1 MAATQTGGWW
11 LTPADLAGPPPC
23 LVPDDGPAQLPALPP
38 DPLPPGA
45 GPDERWAEEVPLE
58 DDGPPELPPLP
69 PDPLLPAGRRGNA
82 DVLDDDDGAE
92 LGGLLTSLAP
102 GPALAAALEALGPR
116 AVSLYALVEMVAGY
130 QRLASWA
137 TARAIELSGAVAG
150 RPGINPHHP
159 LPGGKIA
166 ADCAAAELAPRLGIT
181 RFAARRMVG
190 DARLFRDKLAQ
201 TAQALRLGLVNPAK
215 AAVLTRH
222 LADQPADVAWE
233 VQRVILPDAPH
244 QTPSQLTRAVEK
256 AIIAIDPNR
265 AVQRHRRAR
274 EERRVDHPR
283 PLPDGMASIHAFL
296 PATDAAGFDLALE
309 AAARSA
315 KAAGDSR
322 TIDQL
327 RADVFA
333 LMGHTA
339 LEQGYIGLPEPS
351 DTDAAAAAGT
361 DAVPSAEAGGE
372 GSREV
377 DADDGVPAAPSA
389 ATGTPDLQ
397 PVSDYLRMLHMPMGT
412 IGGRRA
418 VIRIDVPLSVLVLP
432 PETQGAFPAYGECWD
447 HLTADSHAAP
457 GASPA
462 HDPPGDSPADDGPLP
477 MAEVAELEGYGPITP
492 DVARALA
499 MSAGTWQRIV
509 TDPLSGEVLDVGRT
523 RYRPPAALAE
533 FVRARDRSCVIP
545 GCSTPAHSCD
555 LDHVVPFP
563 EGPTSASNLGAGCR
577 PDHTIKTLGRFR
589 LEHLGAGTFCW
600 TTPSGHVY
608 QRDHHGRVTWVRT
621 GAGSAD
627 AAEPPF

>member
-1 MAATQTGGWW
+1 MAAVPAEGTGW
-11 LTPADLAGPPPC
+11 TPADLAGPPPW
-23 LVPDDGPAQLPALPP
+23 LVIDDGPTELPPLPP

-45 GPDERWAEEVPLE
+45 GPDERWPEEVPVE
-58 DDGPPELPPLP
+58 DDGPGELRPVP
-69 PDPLLPAGRRGNA
+69 PDPLLLAGGLGRRW
-82 DVLDDDDGAE
+82 DDDGAA

-102 GPALAAALEALGPR
+102 GPALAAALEALSPR
-116 AVSLYALVEMVAGY
+116 SVGLYGLVEMVAGF

-137 TARAIELSGAVAG
+137 TARATELSGTVAG

-166 ADCAAAELAPRLGIT
+166 ADSAAAELAPRLGVS

-190 DARLFRDKLAQ
+190 DAFLYRDKLDQ
-201 TAQALRLGLVNPAK
+201 TATALRQGAIDPTK

-233 VQRVILPDAPH
+233 VQRLVLPDASH
-244 QTPSQLTRAVEK
+244 QTPTQLRRAVEK
-256 AIIAIDPNR
+256 AIIAIDPSR
-265 AVQRHRRAR
+265 AVQRHRKAR
-274 EERRVDHPR
+274 EQRRVDHPR
-283 PLPDGMASIHAFL
+283 PLPDGMASVHAFL
-296 PATDAAGFDLALE
+296 PATDAAGLDLALE

-315 KAAGDSR
+315 KASGDSR

-327 RADVFA
+327 RADAFS

-339 LEQGYIGLPEPS
+339 LEQGYIGLPEP
-351 DTDAAAAAGT
+351 DAAAK
-361 DAVPSAEAGGE
+361 PGGD
-372 GSREV
+372 SQ
-377 DADDGVPAAPSA
+377 ADDGVAADKTDHDDGVPDAPSA

-397 PVSDYLRMLHMPMGT
+397 PVSDYLRMLHMSIGT

-418 VIRIDVPLSVLVLP
+418 VIRVDVPLSVLVLP
-432 PETQGAFPAYGECWD
+432 PETQGAFPAAGECWD
-447 HLTADSHAAP
+447 HLTEDPEELP

-462 HDPPGDSPADDGPLP
+462 HGPPGDSPADDPPLP
-477 MAEVAELEGYGPITP
+477 LAEVAELEGYGPITP

-499 MSAGTWQRIV
+499 MSAGTWQRLV

-533 FVRARDRSCVIP
+533 FVRARDRSCVVP
-545 GCSTPAHSCD
+545 GCTRPAHGCD

-563 EGPTSASNLGAGCR
+563 EGPTSAGNLGAGCR
-577 PDHTIKTLGRFR
+577 PDHRLKTLGQFR
-589 LEHLGAGTFCW
+589 LEHLGGGTFRW

-608 QRDHHGRVTWVRT
+608 ERDHYGRVTWVPT
-621 GAGSAD
+621 GTD
-627 AAEPPF
+627 DTDPPF

>member
-1 MAATQTGGWW
+1 MAATQAEQ
-11 LTPADLAGPPPC
+11 PGPPPW
-23 LVPDDGPAQLPALPP
+23 LVLDDGPAELPPLPP

-45 GPDERWAEEVPLE
+45 GPDERWATEIPVE
-58 DDGPPELPPLP
+58 DDGPDELPPLP
-69 PDPLLPAGRRGNA
+69 PDPLGYRATM
-82 DVLDDDDGAE
+82 DDDGAE
-92 LGGLLTSLAP
+92 LGRLLTSLAP
-102 GPALAAALEALGPR
+102 GPGLAAALEALTPR
-116 AVSLYALVEMVAGY
+116 GVGLYDLVEMVAGY

-137 TARAIELSGAVAG
+137 TARATELSGALAG
-150 RPGINPHHP
+150 RPGVNPHHP

-166 ADCAAAELAPRLGIT
+166 TDSAAAELAPRLGIT

-190 DARLFRDKLAQ
+190 DAFLYRDKLDQ
-201 TAQALRLGLVNPAK
+201 TAAALRTGLIDPVK
-215 AAVLTRH
+215 AAVLTRR

-233 VQRVILPDAPH
+233 VQRVVLPDAPH
-244 QTPSQLTRAVEK
+244 QSPAQLTRAVEK
-256 AIIAIDPNR
+256 AIIAIDPSR

-274 EERRVDHPR
+274 EQRRVDHPR

-327 RADVFA
+327 RADAFG

-339 LEQGYIGLPEPS
+339 LELGYIGLPQQPS
-351 DTDAAAAAGT
+351 AAPATEAGGDGQVGGAGVAALRGDGDDGAVQTDDGTDAA
-361 DAVPSAEAGGE
+361 VP
-372 GSREV
+372 
-377 DADDGVPAAPSA
+377 DTPSA

-397 PVSDYLRMLHMPMGT
+397 PVSDYLRMFYMPVGT

-418 VIRIDVPLSVLVLP
+418 VIRVDVPLSVLVLP
-432 PETQGAFPAYGECWD
+432 PETQGAFPAVGECWE
-447 HLTADSHAAP
+447 HLVEDTDEAS
-457 GASPA
+457 GASSA
-462 HDPPGDSPADDGPLP
+462 HDPPGDSPADDPPLP
-477 MAEVAELEGYGPITP
+477 LAEVAELEGYGPITP

-533 FVRARDRSCVIP
+533 FVRARDRTCVVP

-563 EGPTSASNLGAGCR
+563 EGPTSAGNLGAGCR
-577 PDHTIKTLGRFR
+577 PDHTVKTLGQFR
-589 LEHLGAGTFCW
+589 LEHLGGGTFRW

-621 GAGSAD
+621 GTED
-627 AAEPPF
+627 TEPPF

>member
-1 MAATQTGGWW
+1 M
-11 LTPADLAGPPPC
+11 L
-23 LVPDDGPAQLPALPP
+23 DDGPAELPPFRPTRSRPVPALTSVAPRRSHSRTTARPSSSSPP
-38 DPLPPGA
+38 DPLF
-45 GPDERWAEEVPLE
+45 
-58 DDGPPELPPLP
+58 
-69 PDPLLPAGRRGNA
+69 PAGRRGHT
-82 DVLDDDDGAE
+82 DDDDGAE

-102 GPALAAALEALGPR
+102 GPALAETLEALDPR
-116 AVSLYALVEMVAGY
+116 TVDLYALVEMVAGY
-130 QRLASWA
+130 QRVASWA
-137 TARAIELSGAVAG
+137 AARVTELSGLLAG

-166 ADCAAAELAPRLGIT
+166 ADSAAAELAPRLGIT
-181 RFAARRMVG
+181 RFTARRMVER
-190 DARLFRDKLAQ
+190 ARLFRDKLDQ
-201 TAQALRLGLVNPAK
+201 TANALEQGLIDPAK

-222 LADQPADVAWE
+222 LAEQPADVAWE
-233 VQRVILPDAPH
+233 VQRVVLPDAPQ
-244 QTPSQLTRAVEK
+244 QTPSQLARAVEK
-256 AIIAIDPNR
+256 AIIAIDPSR

-327 RADVFA
+327 RADVLA

-339 LEQGYIGLPEPS
+339 LEQGYIGLPDMS
-351 DTDAAAAAGT
+351 DTDAAA
-361 DAVPSAEAGGE
+361 EAGDE
-372 GSREV
+372 DSREV
-377 DADDGVPAAPSA
+377 DADDGVPTAPSA

-397 PVSDYLRMLHMPMGT
+397 PVSDYLRMLHMPVGT

-418 VIRIDVPLSVLVLP
+418 VIRVDVPLSVLVLP

-447 HLTADSHAAP
+447 HLTGDTDDAP

-462 HDPPGDSPADDGPLP
+462 HDPPGDSPADDGLLP

-563 EGPTSASNLGAGCR
+563 DGPTSASNLGAGCR
-577 PDHTIKTLGRFR
+577 PDHTIKTLGQFR
-589 LEHLGAGTFCW
+589 LEHLGGGTFRW
-600 TTPSGHVY
+600 ITPSGHVY

-621 GAGSAD
+621 DTGSMD

>member
-1 MAATQTGGWW
+1 MAATQAEGQWSS
-11 LTPADLAGPPPC
+11 PADLAGPPPW
-23 LVPDDGPAQLPALPP
+23 LVLDDGPTELPPLPP

-45 GPDERWAEEVPLE
+45 GPDELWTEEVAVE
-58 DDGPPELPPLP
+58 DDGPAELPPLP
-69 PDPLLPAGRRGNA
+69 PDPLLLAGRPARHRDA
-82 DVLDDDDGAE
+82 DLLDGDDGAE
-92 LGGLLTSLAP
+92 LGRLLTSVVP
-102 GPALAAALEALGPR
+102 GPALAAALEVLDPR
-116 AVSLYALVEMVAGY
+116 TVDLYGLVEMVAGY

-137 TARAIELSGAVAG
+137 TARATELSGVVAA

-166 ADCAAAELAPRLGIT
+166 ADCAAAELAPRLGLT

-190 DARLFRDKLAQ
+190 DARLFRDKLDQ
-201 TAQALRLGLVNPAK
+201 TAEALRRGLLDPAK

-233 VQRVILPDAPH
+233 VQRAVLPDAVH
-244 QTPSQLTRAVEK
+244 QTPTQLRRAVEK
-256 AIIAIDPNR
+256 AIIAIDPSR
-265 AVQRHRRAR
+265 AIQRHQSARAQ
-274 EERRVDHPR
+274 RRVDHPR
-283 PLPDGMASIHAFL
+283 PLPDGMASIHALL
-296 PATDAAGFDLALE
+296 PATDAAGLDLALE

-315 KAAGDSR
+315 KASGDGR

-327 RADVFA
+327 RADVLA

-339 LEQGYIGLPEPS
+339 LEQGYVGLPEAG
-351 DTDAAAAAGT
+351 DTDAAPA
-361 DAVPSAEAGGE
+361 AEAGG
-372 GSREV
+372 GDAQV
-377 DADDGVPAAPSA
+377 DDADDGVPAAPSA
-389 ATGTPDLQ
+389 ATDLQ
-397 PVSDYLRMLHMPMGT
+397 PVSDYLRMLHMPVGT
-412 IGGRRA
+412 IGGKRA
-418 VIRIDVPLSVLVLP
+418 VIRVDVPLSVLVLP
-432 PETQGAFPAYGECWD
+432 PETQGAFPAFGECLD
-447 HLTADSHAAP
+447 HLTGEADEAA

-462 HDPPGDSPADDGPLP
+462 HDPPGGSPADEPAEDPPLP
-477 MAEVAELEGYGPITP
+477 LAEVAELEGYGPITP

-499 MSAGTWQRIV
+499 MSADTWQRIV

-563 EGPTSASNLGAGCR
+563 EGPTSAFNLGAGCR
-577 PDHTIKTLGRFR
+577 PDHLVKTLGQFR
-589 LEHLGAGTFCW
+589 LEHLGGGTFRW

-621 GAGSAD
+621 GTD
-627 AAEPPF
+627 TTDPPF